1 MKYNLPLL
9 AVLFLLILFASVALG
24 FFIYYSLGI
33 GAIETN
39 FITFC
44 VSFVLTQIA
53 SYICY
58 VDNDT
63 D

>member
-24 FFIYYSLGI
+24 FFLYYYLGI

-39 FITFC
+39 FITLC

>member
-24 FFIYYSLGI
+24 FFLYYYLGI
-33 GAIETN
+33 VAIETN

>member
-9 AVLFLLILFASVALG
+9 TVLSLLILFASVALG

-33 GAIETN
+33 EKTTSNI
-39 FITFC
+39 IVFC
-44 VSFVLTQIA
+44 FSFFLTQIA

>member
-33 GAIETN
+33 EKTTSNI
-39 FITFC
+39 IVFC
-44 VSFVLTQIA
+44 FSFFLTKVA
-53 SYICY
+53 CNICY

>member
-33 GAIETN
+33 EKTTSSI
-39 FITFC
+39 IVFC